1 MAEKHLKKWSTS
13 LVIREIQIKTTLRF
27 YLTPVRLAKIKNSG
41 DSRFWRGCGERETLL
56 HCWWDCKL
64 VKPFRKIIW
73 KFHGKLEIDLLK
85 TQLFGLKMLYNAT
98 G

>member
-1 MAEKHLKKWSTS
+1 VGK
-13 LVIREIQIKTTLRF
+13 EIQPAQSLFSK
-27 YLTPVRLAKIKNSG
+27 S
-41 DSRFWRGCGERETLL
+41 SCEERETLL